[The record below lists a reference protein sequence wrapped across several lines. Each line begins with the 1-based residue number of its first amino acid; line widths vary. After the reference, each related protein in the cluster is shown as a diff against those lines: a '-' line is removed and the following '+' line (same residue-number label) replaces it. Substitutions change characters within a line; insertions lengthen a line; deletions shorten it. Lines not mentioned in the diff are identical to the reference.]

1 MSKYTEILEKVQSY
15 LQEDNTRVNN
25 GEISLFDLYGIVD
38 ETVKEVYKRKEGEE
52 LLAIVNK
59 ENSII
64 NKVGRFFKKKEICD
78 RYSSLHFML
87 DEKDVGICF
96 YDCFRGDS
104 SFDVYK
110 DSESGELY
118 TDGYKQ
124 SIANEILEKHYDEI
138 YAILTGLEEFRNLT
152 GISESY
158 GPKNVIT
165 QVIDDGFMNV
175 NIKVD
180 YYGRIHLGIGVS
192 KTADPDGVS
201 KRNYYGKDV
210 IQNIINNN
218 GMIIA
223 KNMPIDEN
231 ELTLEYK
238 KILIRRKNKKED
250 NK

>member
-38 ETVKEVYKRKEGEE
+38 ETIKEVYKRKEGDE

-78 RYSSLHFML
+78 RYSSLHFGL
-87 DEKDVGICF
+87 DNKDVSICF

-118 TDGYKQ
+118 TEGYKQ
-124 SIANEILEKHYDEI
+124 SFAKEILEKHYDEI

-152 GISESY
+152 GIS
-158 GPKNVIT
+158 KN
-165 QVIDDGFMNV
+165 
-175 NIKVD
+175 
-180 YYGRIHLGIGVS
+180 
-192 KTADPDGVS
+192 
-201 KRNYYGKDV
+201 
-210 IQNIINNN
+210 
-218 GMIIA
+218 
-223 KNMPIDEN
+223 
-231 ELTLEYK
+231 
-238 KILIRRKNKKED
+238 
-250 NK
+250 

>member
-1 MSKYTEILEKVQSY
+1 MSKYKEILEKVQSY

-38 ETVKEVYKRKEGEE
+38 ETVKEVYKRKEGDE
-52 LLAIVNK
+52 LLATVNK

-78 RYSSLHFML
+78 RYSSLLFQL
-87 DEKDVGICF
+87 DNKDVSICF
-96 YDCFRGDS
+96 FDRLRGGS

-118 TDGYKQ
+118 TEGYKQ
-124 SIANEILEKHYDEI
+124 SFAKEILEKHYDEI
-138 YAILTGLEEFRNLT
+138 YAILTGLEEFRKLT
-152 GISESY
+152 GISKSY
-158 GPKNVIT
+158 GHEQVIT

-175 NIKVD
+175 NLKVN
-180 YYGRIHLGIGVS
+180 YYGHIYLSIGVS
-192 KTADPDGVS
+192 KTADPDEVA
-201 KRNYYGKDV
+201 KRNYYGKEQ

-223 KNMPIDEN
+223 KNIPIDEN

-238 KILIRRKNKKED
+238 KILNRKKNKKED
-250 NK
+250 DK